1 MQSYPTLN
9 QYFKTAFN
17 KKMIKLPIDGGFS
30 CPNRENGNKGC
41 IFCSEKASG
50 EFTYSDISIKDQIT
64 SQIKRYKDINKTDD
78 QTGYI
83 AYFQNFSNTYD
94 TPRVLKEKY
103 DEALSNENIK
113 GIAIATRPECINGDI
128 LELLKYYNDITHLWI
143 ELGFQTSNEN
153 TAKYINRGYDNIT
166 FSECVKRLNKNEIK
180 SVIHVIFGLP
190 NEKYEDY
197 ISTIKYIKK
206 RNIWGI
212 KIHSLYI
219 QKNTLL
225 FYNYLNEPFHI
236 ITFEEYTDAVS
247 EAIKIL
253 DNKVVIH
260 RLTGDCP
267 KLELFEPKWSLD
279 KLKVIST
286 INKKLS
292 I

>member
-9 QYFKTAFN
+9 QYLRTEFN

-30 CPNRENGNKGC
+30 CPNRENGKKGC

-64 SQIKRYKDINKTDD
+64 TQIKRYKDINKTDD

-94 TPRVLKEKY
+94 TPKVLKEKY

-113 GIAIATRPECINGDI
+113 GIAIATRPDCINGDI

-153 TAKYINRGYDNIT
+153 TARFINRGYDNIT
-166 FSECVKRLNKNEIK
+166 FSECVKKLNKNEIK
-180 SVIHVIFGLP
+180 SVVHVIFGLP

-253 DNKVVIH
+253 DNQVVIH

-292 I
+292 K

>member
-9 QYFKTAFN
+9 QYLRTEFN

-94 TPRVLKEKY
+94 TPKVLKEKY

-113 GIAIATRPECINGDI
+113 GIAIATRPDCINGDI

-153 TAKYINRGYDNIT
+153 TARFINRGYDNIT
-166 FSECVKRLNKNEIK
+166 FSECVKKLNKNEIK
-180 SVIHVIFGLP
+180 SVVHVIFGLP

-253 DNKVVIH
+253 DNQVVIH

-292 I
+292 K

>member
-9 QYFKTAFN
+9 QYLRTEFN

-30 CPNRENGNKGC
+30 CPNRENGKKGC

-94 TPRVLKEKY
+94 TPKVLKEKY

-113 GIAIATRPECINGDI
+113 GIAIATRPDCINGDI

-153 TAKYINRGYDNIT
+153 TARFINRGYDNIT
-166 FSECVKRLNKNEIK
+166 FSECVKKLNKNEIK
-180 SVIHVIFGLP
+180 SVVHVIFGLP

-253 DNKVVIH
+253 DNQVVIH

-292 I
+292 K

>member
-9 QYFKTAFN
+9 QYLRTEFN

-30 CPNRENGNKGC
+30 CPNRENGKKGC

-94 TPRVLKEKY
+94 TPKVLKEKY

-113 GIAIATRPECINGDI
+113 GIAIATRPDCINDDI

-153 TAKYINRGYDNIT
+153 TARFINRGYDNIT
-166 FSECVKRLNKNEIK
+166 FSECVKKLNKNEIK
-180 SVIHVIFGLP
+180 SVVHVIFGLP

-253 DNKVVIH
+253 DNQVVIH

-292 I
+292 K

>member
-9 QYFKTAFN
+9 QYLRTEFN

-94 TPRVLKEKY
+94 TPKVLKEKY

-113 GIAIATRPECINGDI
+113 GIAIATRPDCINDDI

-153 TAKYINRGYDNIT
+153 TARFINRGYDNIT
-166 FSECVKRLNKNEIK
+166 FSECVKKLNKNEIK
-180 SVIHVIFGLP
+180 SVVHVIFGLP

-225 FYNYLNEPFHI
+225 FYN
-236 ITFEEYTDAVS
+236 
-247 EAIKIL
+247 
-253 DNKVVIH
+253 
-260 RLTGDCP
+260 
-267 KLELFEPKWSLD
+267 
-279 KLKVIST
+279 
-286 INKKLS
+286 
-292 I
+292 

>member
-9 QYFKTAFN
+9 QYLRTEFN

-94 TPRVLKEKY
+94 TPKVLKEKY

-113 GIAIATRPECINGDI
+113 GIAIATRPDCINDDI

-153 TAKYINRGYDNIT
+153 TARFINRGYDNIT
-166 FSECVKRLNKNEIK
+166 FSECVKKLNKNEIK
-180 SVIHVIFGLP
+180 SVVHVIFGLP

-253 DNKVVIH
+253 DNQVVIH

-292 I
+292 K